1 MWYNIDMK
9 IIDFHSHILPGID
22 DGSKSYEEVAKLTG
36 RTKEEVKNTMVET
49 FTHAGATYKPKTK
62 KKDAIEV
69 SKIIFVSPSLTQKL
83 IKKKI
88 NSKISKLLLELNTFY
103 EEDEGD
109 TSSDG
114 IRVRDKLL
122 EAEKLKAN
130 LINNYKKY
138 LDGNYTGLTLKK
150 LQIIIDGYNS
160 RMNRIIN
167 QKQKEMF
174 MQILARQNYMEEDTK
189 KGKGR

>member
-1 MWYNIDMK
+1 MKTSYFISKDNKTGEVVYLEYNKNGYK
-9 IIDFHSHILPGID
+9 I
-22 DGSKSYEEVAKLTG
+22 T
-36 RTKEEVKNTMVET
+36 
-49 FTHAGATYKPKTK
+49 PKTK
-62 KKDAIEV
+62 KQDAIEV
-69 SKIIFVSPSLTQKL
+69 NKIIFVSPSLTEKL

-109 TSSDG
+109 SSSEG
-114 IRVRDKLL
+114 LRVRDKLL

-174 MQILARQNYMEEDTK
+174 MQMLARQNCIEEDTK
-189 KGKGR
+189 RGKGR

>member
-1 MWYNIDMK
+1 MKTSYFISKDNKTGEVVYLEYNKDGYK
-9 IIDFHSHILPGID
+9 I
-22 DGSKSYEEVAKLTG
+22 T
-36 RTKEEVKNTMVET
+36 
-49 FTHAGATYKPKTK
+49 PKTK
-62 KKDAIEV
+62 KQDAIEV
-69 SKIIFVSPSLTQKL
+69 NKIIFVSPSLTQKL

-109 TSSDG
+109 ISGEG

-122 EAEKLKAN
+122 EAEKLKTN

-150 LQIIIDGYNS
+150 IQIIIDGYKS

-174 MQILARQNYMEEDTK
+174 MQMLARQNYMEEDTK
-189 KGKGR
+189 RGKGR